1 VPSVGCRATVTAHT
15 VAAVPGPAVPGPAV
29 PGPAVPGPAVPGPG
43 FTGPPRVRVRVE
55 LSLTNGSARPASG
68 RDKGVR
74 RWAGEE
80 RR

>member
-15 VAAVPGPAVPGPAV
+15 VA
-29 PGPAVPGPAVPGPG
+29 AVPGPAVPGPG